1 MDMTLTPRER
11 VLTTIAHREPDRVPH
26 NLRLVPEL
34 LDMVQREI
42 STRDYAE
49 HFGHD
54 VRYVVHT
61 LPPQPAGVPAVEWT
75 PRPTP
80 QDIARL
86 QQEVQALHE
95 RGLAVCGMYFMGVYE
110 QAKDWIGDEDT
121 MIGPYVDPAGFSRLL
136 DRIVDWKCALY
147 GAYAAAGVDIV
158 WIGDDLGTQRSL
170 VMSPD
175 MYRQWYRPRHERIVS
190 HIRAVRSGVKIA
202 FHSCGHVT
210 PLIPDLIEIGID
222 ILEAVQAECMDIVQ
236 LKRQFGRDITF
247 WGGVG
252 AQSVLARTTPAQ
264 VMEGV
269 RRTLDVMAPGGG
281 YIAAPCHTL
290 MEEVPWSS
298 IVAFHQAVAAYGAYS
313 PKARADSM
321 YQR

>member
-1 MDMTLTPRER
+1 MNMTPRER
-11 VLTTIAHREPDRVPH
+11 VLTTIAHKEPDRVPY

-34 LDMVQREI
+34 LAMVEGEI
-42 STRDYAE
+42 GTQDYANY
-49 HFGHD
+49 FGHD
-54 VRYVVHT
+54 VRYVVHA
-61 LPPQPAGVPAVEWT
+61 LPPRPESVPVIEWT
-75 PRPTP
+75 PQPTR
-80 QDIARL
+80 DEVARL
-86 QQEVQALHE
+86 KSETQALHD

-121 MIGPYVDPAGFSRLL
+121 MIGPYADPEKFSGLL
-136 DRIVDWKCALY
+136 DRIVDWKCSLY

-170 VMSPD
+170 VMSPA
-175 MYRQWYRPRHERIVS
+175 MYRHWYRPRHERIVN
-190 HIRAVRSGVKIA
+190 HIRSIRSDVRIA
-202 FHSCGHVT
+202 FHSCGHLT

-222 ILEAVQAECMDIVQ
+222 ILEAVQAECMDIAQ
-236 LKRQFGRDITF
+236 LKREFGANITF

-290 MEEVPWSS
+290 MEEVPWRS
-298 IVAFHQAVAAYGAYS
+298 IVAFHQAVKAYGDY
-313 PKARADSM
+313 PRAAG
-321 YQR
+321 